1 MSAMRY
7 RLGQAVVISLLST
20 LITTCAVFAPL
31 YDRAMQ
37 QAAAAVTLGNATSVE
52 RDLQIFGPP
61 ADYLLERTDSEE
73 LARQLPRSAFFETPV
88 AGRNAVADLDLGPA
102 SLSVPQGDIWW
113 REGQCN
119 HIRITAGTCPNRN
132 REILVTD
139 NEAKTYDVAV
149 GSTVSS
155 NAARPPVDVNY
166 HQPPTPSVT
175 YQVVGTYR
183 ADDEAWWQG
192 LQLEGRAG
200 IAAGDIVQHDVW
212 LTDESTFGGTTP
224 FLDAERPWVGSRLR
238 ADAVGVDELTALE
251 GDLRDLR
258 AKAEKVEEHDEIF
271 EDSITSLVTS
281 LPELTDEVDAQIE
294 QSRTTVPLLL
304 VQLGVLGGIVLWL
317 MLLAAT
323 DQRRPEVVVARLRGR
338 GASGARSMLLGELL
352 PAVLAGI
359 VPGTAVA
366 ILAATLGRE
375 YALPGDPPFELPRGM
390 LVSGI
395 IAGAALVLVTYAA
408 VYRVAREPLGTLLHR
423 THGRRSGWAIGAGDA
438 VAIAACGACVVAF
451 VTGSLTGPIALA
463 APALLS
469 ALVGLV
475 LAHLFTPTAMRIGRT
490 LLRRGHLRAGVSL
503 LDASRSIATRRTVAL
518 ATVAS
523 ALAVFSVCGLLVG
536 ERNRAVAAEQAA
548 GAPLIAELQG
558 QRSTA
563 DNLRSVRRVVARIDP
578 ESTQMTPV
586 VRAAAPSGGPTTFA
600 VDPQGFRQI
609 ALFGT
614 GDAPSA
620 GQWKALTDGDAR
632 GPVPVITTGALFED
646 EVTIVGLDGIEQ
658 DGEEIAAIDRVPG
671 GGPDVALVDLATA
684 QDLAPPDADSTI
696 SLWFAAE
703 DRALL
708 DRVSAD
714 LQEDGIIIA
723 ETRTLRDVRRSLD
736 ESVAAWS
743 LRLGVVVGL
752 AAVAIAVLALS
763 VLTVTGWRTR
773 ARDLASLWLAGV
785 DRRTVRRLPGA
796 TQLVPVVLGVLAG
809 AGAGMLGALLTLPD
823 IPLFAVPPA
832 VDTIDLSVP
841 WLAVGLTTLGCLLV
855 LGTAAVIL
863 GRAVAAAARLDRVRE
878 TA

>member
-61 ADYLLERTDSEE
+61 ADYLLERTDPAE
-73 LARQLPRSAFFETPV
+73 LARQLPRSAFFETSV
-88 AGRNAVADLDLGPA
+88 AGRNAVADLDLSPA

-113 REGQCN
+113 REDQCD
-119 HIRITAGTCPNRN
+119 HIRITAGTCPDRS

-149 GSTVSS
+149 GSTVKSK
-155 NAARPPVDVNY
+155 AARPPVDVNY

-175 YQVVGTYR
+175 YQVVGIYR

-304 VQLGVLGGIVLWL
+304 VQLGVLGVIVLWL

-338 GASGARSMLLGELL
+338 GASGARSMLMGELL

-366 ILAATLGRE
+366 ILAATLARE

-390 LVSGI
+390 LMSGI

-408 VYRVAREPLGTLLHR
+408 VFRVAREPLGTLLHR

-503 LDASRSIATRRTVAL
+503 LDASRSIATRRTIAL

-548 GAPLIAELQG
+548 GAPLIVELQG

-563 DNLRSVRRVVARIDP
+563 DNLRSVRRVLARIDP

-586 VRAAAPSGGPTTFA
+586 VRAAAPSGGATTFA

-614 GDAPSA
+614 GGAPSA

-684 QDLAPPDADSTI
+684 QELAPPDADSTI

-714 LQEDGIIIA
+714 LQEEGIIIA

-809 AGAGMLGALLTLPD
+809 AGAGVLGALLTLPD

>member
-1 MSAMRY
+1 MRY
-7 RLGQAVVISLLST
+7 RLGQAVVISLLSA
-20 LITTCAVFAPL
+20 LITACAVFAPL

-37 QAAAAVTLGNATSVE
+37 QAATAVTLDNAPSVE

-61 ADYLLERTDSEE
+61 ADYLLERTDPAE
-73 LARQLPRSAFFETPV
+73 LARQLPSSSLFETPV
-88 AGRNAVADLDLGPA
+88 TGRNAVADLDLSPA
-102 SLSVPQGDIWW
+102 SLSVPRGDIWW
-113 REGQCN
+113 REGQCD
-119 HIRITAGTCPNRN
+119 HIRITAGTCPDRS
-132 REILVTD
+132 REILITD
-139 NEAKTYDVAV
+139 NEAKTYDVAI
-149 GSTVSS
+149 GSTVKSM
-155 NAARPPVDVNY
+155 AARPPVDMNY
-166 HQPPTPSVT
+166 HQPPTPSMT
-175 YQVVGTYR
+175 YRVVGTYR
-183 ADDEAWWQG
+183 ADDDAWWQG

-212 LTDESTFGGTTP
+212 LTDESTFGGSTP

-258 AKAEKVEEHDEIF
+258 ARAEKVGEHDEMF
-271 EDSITSLVTS
+271 GDTITSLVTS
-281 LPELTDEVDAQIE
+281 LPELTDEVDTQIE

-304 VQLGVLGGIVLWL
+304 VQLGVLGVIVLWL

-338 GASGARSMLLGELL
+338 GASGARSLLMGELL

-366 ILAATLGRE
+366 ILAATLARE
-375 YALPGDPPFELPRGM
+375 YALPGDPPFELPRDM
-390 LVSGI
+390 LASGV
-395 IAGAALVLVTYAA
+395 IACAVLVLVTYAA

-423 THGRRSGWAIGAGDA
+423 TRRRRSGWAIGAGDA
-438 VAIAACGACVVAF
+438 VAMAACGACVVAF

-490 LLRRGHLRAGVSL
+490 LLRRGHLRAGISL
-503 LDASRSIATRRTVAL
+503 LEASRSIATRRTVAL

-563 DNLRSVRRVVARIDP
+563 DNLRSVRRALARIDP
-578 ESTQMTPV
+578 ESAQVTPV
-586 VRAAAPSGGPTTFA
+586 VRAAAPSGGATTFA

-609 ALFGT
+609 ALFDT

-620 GQWKALTDGDAR
+620 DQWKALTDGSAR
-632 GPVPVITTGALFED
+632 EPVPVITTGALFED
-646 EVTIVGLDGIEQ
+646 EEVTIVGLDGIEQ

-671 GGPDVALVDLATA
+671 GGPDVALVDLTTA
-684 QDLAPPDADSTI
+684 QELAPPDADSTI

-703 DRALL
+703 DRGLL

-714 LQEDGIIIA
+714 LEEEGIIIA

-785 DRRTVRRLPGA
+785 DRRTVRGLPGA
-796 TQLVPVVLGVLAG
+796 TQLVPVILGVLAG
-809 AGAGMLGALLTLPD
+809 AGAGVLGALLTLPD

-855 LGTAAVIL
+855 LSTAAVLL

-878 TA
+878 TE

>member
-61 ADYLLERTDSEE
+61 ADYLLERTDPAE
-73 LARQLPRSAFFETPV
+73 LARQLPRSAFFETSV
-88 AGRNAVADLDLGPA
+88 AGRNAVADLDLSPA

-113 REGQCN
+113 REDQCD
-119 HIRITAGTCPNRN
+119 HIRITAGTCPDRS

-149 GSTVSS
+149 GSTVKSK
-155 NAARPPVDVNY
+155 AARPPVDVNY

-175 YQVVGTYR
+175 YQVVGIYR

-271 EDSITSLVTS
+271 EASITSLVTS

-304 VQLGVLGGIVLWL
+304 VQLGVLGVIVLWL

-323 DQRRPEVVVARLRGR
+323 AQRRPEVVVARLRGR
-338 GASGARSMLLGELL
+338 GASGARSMLMGELL

-366 ILAATLGRE
+366 ILAATLARE

-390 LVSGI
+390 LMSGI

-408 VYRVAREPLGTLLHR
+408 VFRVAREPLGTLLHR

-503 LDASRSIATRRTVAL
+503 LDASRSIATRRTIAL
-518 ATVAS
+518 AAVAS

-548 GAPLIAELQG
+548 GAPLIVELQG

-563 DNLRSVRRVVARIDP
+563 DNLRSVRRVLARIDP

-586 VRAAAPSGGPTTFA
+586 VRAAAPSGGATTFA

-614 GDAPSA
+614 GGAPSA

-671 GGPDVALVDLATA
+671 GGPDVALVDLVTA
-684 QDLAPPDADSTI
+684 QELAPPDADSTI

-714 LQEDGIIIA
+714 LQEEGIIIA

-809 AGAGMLGALLTLPD
+809 AGAGVLGALLTLPD

>member
-7 RLGQAVVISLLST
+7 RLGQAVVISLLSA
-20 LITTCAVFAPL
+20 LITACAVFAPL

-37 QAAAAVTLGNATSVE
+37 QAATAVTLENAPSVE

-61 ADYLLERTDSEE
+61 SDHLMERTDPAV
-73 LARQLPRSAFFETPV
+73 LARLLPDSSLFEPPV
-88 AGRNAVADLDLGPA
+88 AGRNALADLDLGSDSFA
-102 SLSVPQGDIWW
+102 VPEGDLWW
-113 REGQCN
+113 REGQCD
-119 HIRITAGTCPNRN
+119 HIRITAGSCPDRS

-139 NEAKTYDVAV
+139 NEAEMYDLTV
-149 GSTVSS
+149 GSTVRSV
-155 NAARPPVDVNY
+155 AAKPPLDIDY
-166 HQPPTPSVT
+166 HQPPTPSVG

-192 LQLEGRAG
+192 LQLEGLAG

-224 FLDAERPWVGSRLR
+224 FLALERPWVGSRLR
-238 ADAVGVDELTALE
+238 TDTVGVDELAALE
-251 GDLRDLR
+251 SDLGDLRAR
-258 AKAEKVEEHDEIF
+258 AEKVEEDDELF
-271 EDSITSLVTS
+271 ADSITSLVTS

-304 VQLGVLGGIVLWL
+304 VQLGLLGVIVLWL

-338 GASGARSMLLGELL
+338 GAAGARSLLMGELL
-352 PAVLAGI
+352 PPVLAGI
-359 VPGTAVA
+359 VPGAAVA
-366 ILAATLGRE
+366 ILASTVARA
-375 YALPGDPPFELPRGM
+375 YALPGDPPFELPQGM
-390 LVSGI
+390 VASGI
-395 IAGAALVLVTYAA
+395 IAVTALALVTYAA
-408 VYRVAREPLGTLLHR
+408 VYRVARESLGALLHR
-423 THGRRSGWAIGAGDA
+423 THRRRSGWALGAGDA

-451 VTGSLTGPIALA
+451 VTGSLTGPVALA

-475 LAHLFTPTAMRIGRT
+475 LAHLFTPVAMRTGRT
-490 LLRRGHLRAGVSL
+490 LLRRGRLRAGVSL
-503 LDASRSIATRRTVAL
+503 LEASRSVATRRTVAL

-536 ERNRAVAAEQAA
+536 ERNRAIAAEQAA
-548 GAPLIAELQG
+548 GAPLIAELHG
-558 QRSTA
+558 QHSTA
-563 DNLRSVRRVVARIDP
+563 DNLRSVRRVLARIDP
-578 ESTQMTPV
+578 ESTRVTPV

-600 VDPQGFRQI
+600 VEPQAFRQI
-609 ALFGT
+609 ALFGP
-614 GDAPSA
+614 GHAPSA
-620 GQWKALTDGDAR
+620 RQWKAVADGEAR
-632 GPVPVITTGALFED
+632 EPIAVITTGALFED

-671 GGPDVALVDLATA
+671 GGPDVALVDLTTA
-684 QDLAPPDADSTI
+684 QELAPPDADSTI
-696 SLWFAAE
+696 SLWFA
-703 DRALL
+703 DDDPALL
-708 DRVSAD
+708 ERVSAD
-714 LQEDGIIIA
+714 LEADGISVA
-723 ETRTLRDVRRSLD
+723 QTRTLSDVRRGLD
-736 ESVAAWS
+736 ETVAAWS

-785 DRRTVRRLPGA
+785 DRHTVERLPGA
-796 TQLVPVVLGVLAG
+796 AQLLPVILGVFAG
-809 AGAGMLGALLTLPD
+809 AASGVLGALLTLPD

-841 WLAVGLTTLGCLLV
+841 WRAVGLTTIGCLLV
-855 LGTAAVIL
+855 LGTAAVLL